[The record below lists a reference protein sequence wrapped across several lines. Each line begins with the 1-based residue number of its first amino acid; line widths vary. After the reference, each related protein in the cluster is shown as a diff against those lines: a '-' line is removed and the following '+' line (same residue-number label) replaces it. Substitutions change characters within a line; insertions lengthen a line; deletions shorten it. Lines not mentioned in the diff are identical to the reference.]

1 MYTLFTWVALWNACC
16 MVGLHAGHAKAV
28 RISQGI
34 GCSGS
39 SRRSGS
45 SPRRIGF
52 ICVFGPRRR
61 TGNSGDRVTAVQP
74 PDVDNERWRGS
85 WRTRA
90 SRPAAQAACS
100 SRLPVRVSRRWSGR
114 VSGAAV
120 RLSGPVLTSDPP
132 PRSRAVNVITRNEIH
147 AAGKRRAFR
156 ESMNRIYVV
165 HVCVAYLRCGWI
177 TTRLER
183 RAQQPAD
190 PTISHDSTAQYK
202 SHTTLKPDPVRLM
215 PLDLETRRDDAQ
227 PASVLP

>member
-1 MYTLFTWVALWNACC
+1 MRTLLATDALAYTWRATCGMYTLFTWVALCACC

-74 PDVDNERWRGS
+74 PDVDNEGGVEVGEREPRV
-85 WRTRA
+85 
-90 SRPAAQAACS
+90 PAAQAACS
-100 SRLPVRVSRRWSGR
+100 SRLPVRVSRRCLVG

-132 PRSRAVNVITRNEIH
+132 PRSRAVNVILLVTRNTNTVY
-147 AAGKRRAFR
+147 ARRR
-156 ESMNRIYVV
+156 
-165 HVCVAYLRCGWI
+165 
-177 TTRLER
+177 
-183 RAQQPAD
+183 
-190 PTISHDSTAQYK
+190 
-202 SHTTLKPDPVRLM
+202 
-215 PLDLETRRDDAQ
+215 
-227 PASVLP
+227 